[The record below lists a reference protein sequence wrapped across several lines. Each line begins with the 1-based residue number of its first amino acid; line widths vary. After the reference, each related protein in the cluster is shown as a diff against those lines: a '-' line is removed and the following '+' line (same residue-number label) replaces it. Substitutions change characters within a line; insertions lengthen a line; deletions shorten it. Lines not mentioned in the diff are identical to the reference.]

1 MDNTVLANII
11 SAISATAAAVA
22 AIAAWR
28 AVKASQRGVEAQ
40 ILLQLR
46 TEFSSQ
52 LLHDAFRLLSD
63 FKTTHGGD
71 FVVQFRKHKEN
82 NDQTF
87 IDLNNARRVIKGYY
101 LKVYHLQ
108 KANIID
114 KQIIK
119 SLISDIQ
126 FDFMI
131 GVLEP
136 FEKVIAVGEYDDY
149 LFQWA
154 SKNR

>member
-1 MDNTVLANII
+1 MDNTVVANII
-11 SAISATAAAVA
+11 SATSAIAAAVA

-28 AVKASQRGVEAQ
+28 AVKVSNTGVEAQ
-40 ILLQLR
+40 ILLYLR

-52 LLHDAFRLLSD
+52 PMHDALRLLSN
-63 FKTTHGGD
+63 FKSTHGGD
-71 FVVQFRKHKEN
+71 FVAQFRKNKEN

-87 IDLNNARRVIKGYY
+87 IDLNNARRVVKGYY

-108 KANIID
+108 KAIIID

-131 GVLEP
+131 DTLEP

-154 SKNR
+154 SKIR

>member
-1 MDNTVLANII
+1 MDNTLIANII

-28 AVKASQRGVEAQ
+28 AVKASHRGVEAQ
-40 ILLQLR
+40 ILIQLR

-52 LLHDAFRLLSD
+52 PMHDALRLLRE
-63 FKTTHGGD
+63 FKSTHGGD
-71 FVVQFRKHKEN
+71 FVAQFRKHKEN